1 MVFQFLALIVSM
13 LIISLLILKGLHP
26 ILSVLVGCSLM
37 CWTNGLPYASTFAS
51 GLATWGSAL
60 MPTIFVT
67 LLGGTLGVLYTR
79 CGGIDSLAN
88 CLMKPVKLGKSY
100 SAQVVISILV
110 LVAFRVILGLAGF
123 ANEAITVTM
132 LAMCGVIFRKLDVQ
146 RCHLA
151 ALTAFAA
158 SVGTCIPGA
167 PTMINV
173 FLQQFLPGYSPTAYF
188 LPRLILWLL
197 FIFLFCLFMVII
209 LGRDHKKGAK
219 FETGRMM
226 LPEMNTDAK
235 LPPVLL
241 ALVPIVIVI
250 LVYNLL
256 KLDAWISI
264 AIGCIA
270 TMIVMYP
277 YFPKEEGKKTKIGL
291 MLNAAGEGTMLI
303 PIQLML
309 MVLPTMILTQSPAF
323 EWFVGALAGSGLP
336 LIIGLAILVLVM
348 MFFAGL
354 GGVPAI
360 APVFL
365 SVFEPAGISMYVFAN
380 LVTWGVAFSG
390 GLPTNAAITVE
401 SNLSDC
407 TVKQTYKTIFFG
419 SIVTATIT
427 AIVGI
432 IFCMLGF
439 FG

>member
-110 LVAFRVILGLAGF
+110 LV
-123 ANEAITVTM
+123 
-132 LAMCGVIFRKLDVQ
+132 
-146 RCHLA
+146 
-151 ALTAFAA
+151 
-158 SVGTCIPGA
+158 
-167 PTMINV
+167 
-173 FLQQFLPGYSPTAYF
+173 
-188 LPRLILWLL
+188 
-197 FIFLFCLFMVII
+197 
-209 LGRDHKKGAK
+209 
-219 FETGRMM
+219 
-226 LPEMNTDAK
+226 
-235 LPPVLL
+235 
-241 ALVPIVIVI
+241 
-250 LVYNLL
+250 
-256 KLDAWISI
+256 
-264 AIGCIA
+264 
-270 TMIVMYP
+270 
-277 YFPKEEGKKTKIGL
+277 
-291 MLNAAGEGTMLI
+291 
-303 PIQLML
+303 
-309 MVLPTMILTQSPAF
+309 
-323 EWFVGALAGSGLP
+323 
-336 LIIGLAILVLVM
+336 M